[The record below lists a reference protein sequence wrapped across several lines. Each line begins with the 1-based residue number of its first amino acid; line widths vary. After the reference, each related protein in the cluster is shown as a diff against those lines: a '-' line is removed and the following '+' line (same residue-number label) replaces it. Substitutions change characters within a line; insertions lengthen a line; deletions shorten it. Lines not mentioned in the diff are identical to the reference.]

1 MHAAPGKSNRGGSEQ
16 STAGPQGRG
25 LTSAAPPVTNAAM
38 RRPLA
43 VAALLAALAGCRTP
57 SRAPASPEAALH
69 ALVDAARAGD
79 LAKLYGLLD
88 TPSRWS
94 LMSVY
99 KDQLKLCGLVRAHY
113 PKERQ
118 RNELARCRLADGARD
133 VESLFSTWARE
144 RGLAATLAKLPAAGK
159 PSVAGER
166 ATLPGAPA
174 VILCREGEGWLY
186 CGLRDEL
193 ERLKLKAARD
203 MATIQENVEAY
214 RGR

>member
-1 MHAAPGKSNRGGSEQ
+1 
-16 STAGPQGRG
+16 
-25 LTSAAPPVTNAAM
+25 M

-43 VAALLAALAGCRTP
+43 VAALLAALAGCRAP
-57 SRAPASPEAALH
+57 SRAPVSPEAALH
-69 ALVDAARAGD
+69 ALADAARAGD
-79 LAKLYGLLD
+79 LARLYGLLD

-94 LMSVY
+94 LMSAY
-99 KDQLKLCGLVRAHY
+99 KDQLKLCSLVRAHY

-118 RNELARCRLADGARD
+118 RHELERCRLADGARD
-133 VESLFSTWARE
+133 VESLFAAWAAE
-144 RGLAATLAKLPAAGK
+144 RRVVAALAKLPADGK

-174 VILCREGEGWLY
+174 VVLCREGEGWLY

-193 ERLKLKAARD
+193 EQLKLKAARD
-203 MATIQENVEAY
+203 VATIQENVEAY